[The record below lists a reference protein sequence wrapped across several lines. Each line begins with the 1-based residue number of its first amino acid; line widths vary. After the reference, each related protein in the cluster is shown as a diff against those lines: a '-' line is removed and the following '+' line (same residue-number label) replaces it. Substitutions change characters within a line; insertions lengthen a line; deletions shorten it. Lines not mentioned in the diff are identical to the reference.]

1 MAIAIHTGFAMRVWE
16 VQGSF
21 GIDNLRLVEKPEPKA
36 GPGQIVVAMKAASL
50 NYRDLL
56 HVTMGGA
63 PLPLI
68 PFSDGAGVVE
78 QVGAG
83 VSRVKVG
90 DRVCPTFFQSWI
102 DGPVTAEAR
111 NLALGGSVPG
121 VLQEKML
128 LDAEG
133 VIAIPDYLSF
143 EEAATLPCAGLT
155 AWRAIAVEAPIDA
168 KSTILVQGTGGVSIF
183 ALQFAKAI
191 GAKVIATSSSD
202 EKLERAKKLGAD
214 YLINYKTTPEWG
226 KKALE
231 LTNGRGADVVVEVGG
246 ENTLGKSLEAVRVG
260 GSIVVIGV
268 LGGFMNNIFIPA
280 LFGKNAK
287 LVGISVGSREQ
298 FASMTKAMDGWKLK
312 PVIDSTF
319 AFDQVPDAL
328 RAMQAAGHF
337 GKICVKF

>member
-1 MAIAIHTGFAMRVWE
+1 MRIWE
-16 VQGSF
+16 LSAV
-21 GIDNLRLVEKPEPKA
+21 GIDKLNIAEKAEPKPGA
-36 GPGQIVVAMKAASL
+36 GQIVVAMKAASL

-56 HVTMGGA
+56 HVKMGGM
-63 PLPLI
+63 PMPLI
-68 PFSDGAGVVE
+68 PLSDGAGLVE
-78 QVGAG
+78 AVGSG
-83 VSRVKVG
+83 VTRVKVG
-90 DRVCPTFFQSWI
+90 DKVCPTFFQNWT

-128 LDAEG
+128 IDAEG
-133 VIAIPDYLSF
+133 VTKFPDHLSF

-191 GAKVIATSSSD
+191 GAKVIITSSSD

-268 LGGFMNNIFIPA
+268 LGGFTNNIFIPA

-287 LVGISVGSREQ
+287 MIGISVGSREQ
-298 FASMTKAMDGWKLK
+298 FEGMDAAIAKWKLH
-312 PVIDSTF
+312 PVIDQTF
-319 AFDQVPDAL
+319 PFEQVPEAL
-328 RAMQAAGHF
+328 RAMEAAGHF
-337 GKICVKF
+337 GKICIKF

>member
-1 MAIAIHTGFAMRVWE
+1 MLVWE
-16 VQGSF
+16 LNAV
-21 GIDNLRLVEKPEPKA
+21 GIDNLKLVEKPGPKP
-36 GPGQIVVAMKAASL
+36 GPGQIVVGMKAASL

-83 VSRVKVG
+83 VTRVKVG

-133 VIAIPDYLSF
+133 VIAVPDYLSF

-155 AWRAIAVEAPIDA
+155 AWRGITWEAPIDA

-231 LTNGRGADVVVEVGG
+231 LTGGRGVDVVVEVGG

-268 LGGFMNNIFIPA
+268 LGGFVNNIFIPA
-280 LFGKNAK
+280 LFGKNAR
-287 LVGISVGSREQ
+287 LIGISVGSREQ

-312 PVIDSTF
+312 PVIDQTF

-328 RAMQAAGHF
+328 RAMKAAGHF
-337 GKICVKF
+337 GKICVRY